1 MCVCSAASEA
11 RGEGM
16 ENDCLLPVSPLIE
29 AEMMRID
36 NVLSNFGDSS
46 GEAPLLL
53 PHQTP
58 KRLKSCKKRKLLQD
72 SIQNCMSSLHITV
85 KMFLINNLLLPTSLS
100 TRGWLNHLFVVL
112 HWCMRVNSHNSCFL
126 FLFLFLTVHVFLHI
140 PAGGLGVRPAG
151 RGLSLCDVTNLS
163 PAAYRKFSCG
173 GSSDSRCST
182 PVPIRKRR
190 CTMAV
195 NYKEPSL
202 HA

>member
-1 MCVCSAASEA
+1 M
-11 RGEGM
+11 
-16 ENDCLLPVSPLIE
+16 
-29 AEMMRID
+29 
-36 NVLSNFGDSS
+36 
-46 GEAPLLL
+46 
-53 PHQTP
+53 
-58 KRLKSCKKRKLLQD
+58 
-72 SIQNCMSSLHITV
+72 
-85 KMFLINNLLLPTSLS
+85 
-100 TRGWLNHLFVVL
+100 GWLIHLFVVL
-112 HWCMRVNSHNSCFL
+112 HWCMRVNLPVSF
-126 FLFLFLTVHVFLHI
+126 FLFLTGHVFLHI